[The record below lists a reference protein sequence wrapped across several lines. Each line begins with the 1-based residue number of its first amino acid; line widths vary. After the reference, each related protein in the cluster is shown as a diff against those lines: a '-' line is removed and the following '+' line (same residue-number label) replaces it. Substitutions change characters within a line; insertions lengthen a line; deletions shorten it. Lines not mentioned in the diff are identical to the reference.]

1 VRQIIVILLSLF
13 LNLVKIFNALKK
25 IKLFRLTLKIP
36 LKDLLHALITFSI
49 SVHFSLFVK
58 ISVVQMEFVLEV
70 FAFVEMDLVEKIA
83 LKLVLNIAK
92 KEFV

>member
-1 VRQIIVILLSLF
+1 
-13 LNLVKIFNALKK
+13 
-25 IKLFRLTLKIP
+25 
-36 LKDLLHALITFSI
+36 
-49 SVHFSLFVK
+49 
-58 ISVVQMEFVLEV
+58 MEFVLEV